1 MKNEGSD
8 RMAKKTAKKLGA
20 EERATRLVWDMKEV
34 WSTLAV
40 GLAGAGFVVYY
51 LYELTGGF

>member
-1 MKNEGSD
+1 MAEKNKA
-8 RMAKKTAKKLGA
+8 RK
-20 EERATRLVWDMKEV
+20 TRLVWDMKEV

>member
-1 MKNEGSD
+1 MRQGYLIMDK
-8 RMAKKTAKKLGA
+8 KKT
-20 EERATRLVWDMKEV
+20 RTRLVWNMKEV

>member
-1 MKNEGSD
+1 MRQGYLIMDK
-8 RMAKKTAKKLGA
+8 KKT
-20 EERATRLVWDMKEV
+20 RTRLVWNMKEV

-51 LYELTGGF
+51 LFALTGGF